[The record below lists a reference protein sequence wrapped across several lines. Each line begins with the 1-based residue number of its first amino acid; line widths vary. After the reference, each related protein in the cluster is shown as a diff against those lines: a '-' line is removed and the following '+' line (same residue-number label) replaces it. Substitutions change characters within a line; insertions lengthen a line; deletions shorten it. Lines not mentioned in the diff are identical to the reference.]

1 VIRFILPHQLKKK
14 SKEKLKKIYVVNN
27 NAEDVDASR
36 IFGIQTQLET
46 NLEEAEC
53 DFEQLNLKVE
63 INSRV
68 CWKKKG
74 KRMI

>member
-1 VIRFILPHQLKKK
+1 MIRFILPHQLKKK